1 MNPKRMFARTSI
13 SNENSSIEETPSMQ
27 VEYLKAVV
35 YYKWWKFLIYPK
47 TWYSVNEEMEFEVEI
62 SHKNCGQWTLILGDV
77 WSTEFHER
85 LLSMESAIQQVRK
98 FITNELH

>member
-1 MNPKRMFARTSI
+1 MSPKRMFARTSI

-35 YYKWWKFLIYPK
+35 YYRWWKFLIYPK

-77 WSTEFHER
+77 WSTDFHER

>member
-1 MNPKRMFARTSI
+1 MNPKKMFERTSI
-13 SNENSSIEETPSMQ
+13 SNENSAIEETPSMQ

-47 TWYSVNEEMEFEVEI
+47 TWYSVDEEMEFEIEI
-62 SHKNCGQWTLILGDV
+62 SHKSCGQWTLILGAV
-77 WSTEFHER
+77 WSPNFHER

-98 FITNELH
+98 FITNEIK